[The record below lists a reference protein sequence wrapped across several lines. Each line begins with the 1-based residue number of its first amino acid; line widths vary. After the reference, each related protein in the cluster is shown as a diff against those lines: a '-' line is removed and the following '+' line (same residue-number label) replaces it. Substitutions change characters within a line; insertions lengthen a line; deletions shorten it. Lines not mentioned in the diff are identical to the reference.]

1 MALLCRAQVLVV
13 LEMPRMNKWCHEGL
27 RGSVVPVAIEDP
39 WVAEGARE
47 VLRAFATVLIVEL
60 IGNRTVARACEPV
73 AGPAVRVLYRDQR
86 LDLPV
91 VVANSYRRCTEPLV
105 RSQVRNCEARP
116 ASGTSVRETRENN
129 CPTQVLTLPKNSS
142 RRSAAGA
149 GGAAR
154 RAPGGDVPRSD
165 GTMAACALWL

>member
-1 MALLCRAQVLVV
+1 MALLCRAKVLVV
-13 LEMPRMNKWCHEGL
+13 LEMPGMYKWCHEGL

-47 VLRAFATVLIVEL
+47 VLRALATVLIVEL
-60 IGNRTVARACEPV
+60 IGIGTVPCESL

-86 LDLPV
+86 VDLPV
-91 VVANSYRRCTEPLV
+91 VVTNSDRRGTEPLV
-105 RSQVRNCEARP
+105 RPQVRDCEARP